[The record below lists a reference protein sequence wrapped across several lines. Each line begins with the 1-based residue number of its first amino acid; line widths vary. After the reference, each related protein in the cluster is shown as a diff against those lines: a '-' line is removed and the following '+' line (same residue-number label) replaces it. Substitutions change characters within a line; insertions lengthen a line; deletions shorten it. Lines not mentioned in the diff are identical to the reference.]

1 MARKTLLIALVLIAL
16 ALTALLLPGCGC
28 RGPAETGEAGRPARP
43 EKPALPSRTVHVFCY
58 HGVQPETS
66 NFYFNTSADFEE
78 QMQTLADE
86 GYQSITCKQL
96 ADYLSGDEDIPDKSV
111 IISFD
116 DGNLCVYENAV
127 PIMEKY
133 GFKATLF
140 ILTDSVGGKSHLSWQ
155 QVQEL
160 HRKGYEIGSHTLTH
174 ANLVKRGDRTAEEH
188 QASIVAEVTASKAR
202 IEEVIGEAVI
212 ALAYP
217 YGTYDDFVI
226 AAVRE
231 AGYRMAFSID
241 RGAIDQHSNPWRLP
255 RQMVVKGNSLKTFK
269 GWLSQ
274 EPLHLA
280 DLSPRIGE
288 VLTERDVEIHARL
301 LDDDVDP
308 SALSVTV
315 EPGKKTD
322 QIADEDTNEI
332 VISVTLD
339 KGANN
344 IRIQHQGSP
353 PRERSWVV
361 VSRP

>member
-1 MARKTLLIALVLIAL
+1 MVRNALLITLFFL
-16 ALTALLLPGCGC
+16 AFTALLLAGCGC
-28 RGPAETGEAGRPARP
+28 RGPAETGEAGRAA
-43 EKPALPSRTVHVFCY
+43 EQQKPALPSHTVHVFCY

-78 QMQTLADE
+78 QMRILADE

-96 ADYLSGDEDIPDKSV
+96 ADYLAGEEDIPDKSV
-111 IISFD
+111 VISFD

-140 ILTDSVGGKSHLSWQ
+140 IITDSVGGKNHLSWQ
-155 QVQEL
+155 QVEEL
-160 HRKGYEIGSHTLTH
+160 HAKGYEIGSHTSSH
-174 ANLVKRGDRTAEEH
+174 ANLVKRGEDTVEEH
-188 QASIVAEVTASKAR
+188 QASIVAEVTASKAQ

-217 YGTYDDFVI
+217 YGTYEDGVI
-226 AAVRE
+226 SAVRE

-241 RGAIDQHSNPWRLP
+241 RGAIDENSNPWRLP
-255 RQMVVKGNSLKTFK
+255 RQMVVKGNSVKTFK
-269 GWLSQ
+269 RWLSQ

-280 DLSPRIGE
+280 SLSPRIGE
-288 VLTERDVEIHARL
+288 VVTDHDIKIHARL

-308 SALSVTV
+308 GTLSVTV

-322 QIADEDTNEI
+322 QTANEETNELT
-332 VISVTLD
+332 ISVTLD
-339 KGANN
+339 NGANN

-361 VSRP
+361 VCRP

>member
-1 MARKTLLIALVLIAL
+1 MARNALLIAL
-16 ALTALLLPGCGC
+16 ALMVLTVVLLPGCGC
-28 RGPAETGEAGRPARP
+28 RGPAETGEGGRPAKP
-43 EKPALPSRTVHVFCY
+43 ERPALPSHTVHVFCY

-78 QMQTLADE
+78 QMKTLADK
-86 GYQSITCKQL
+86 GYESITCKQL
-96 ADYLSGDEDIPDKSV
+96 ANYLSGDEDIPDKSV
-111 IISFD
+111 LISCD

-140 ILTDSVGGKSHLSWQ
+140 ILTDAVGGRNHVSWQ
-155 QVQEL
+155 QVEEL
-160 HRKGYEIGSHTLTH
+160 HGKGYEIGGHTLSH
-174 ANLVKRGDRTAEEH
+174 ANLVKRGDRSAEEH
-188 QASIVAEVTASKAR
+188 EPSIVAEVTASKAE

-217 YGTYDDFVI
+217 YGTYDDAVI

-241 RGAIDQHSNPWRLP
+241 RGAIDENSNPWRLP
-255 RQMVVKGNSLKTFK
+255 RQMVVGGNSLKTFK
-269 GWLSQ
+269 RWLSQ

-288 VLTERDVEIHARL
+288 VLTERDIEIHARL

-322 QIADEDTNEI
+322 QTANEETNEV
-332 VISVTLD
+332 VISVRLD

-344 IRIQHQGSP
+344 IRIQHEGSP
-353 PRERSWVV
+353 PRERSWVAV
-361 VSRP
+361 CRP